1 MSAATTTQDNPM
13 SFETKARPWWMLL
26 VEGIILAVVGGV
38 LLWAPAKTQINTYL
52 LLVELLGI
60 WWLVRGIM
68 DLVSMFIDHTA
79 WGWKLFMGIISI
91 IAGGAILMYP
101 VAAAI
106 ALPQIFV
113 WVLGFWALVQGIV
126 MLIMAFKGGGWG
138 AGILGA
144 IGIVLG
150 LILLSDAGNLGMGMA
165 FLWTAAIFA
174 VIGGIAMIF
183 QAFRQ
188 RSA

>member
-1 MSAATTTQDNPM
+1 
-13 SFETKARPWWMLL
+13 
-26 VEGIILAVVGGV
+26 
-38 LLWAPAKTQINTYL
+38 
-52 LLVELLGI
+52 
-60 WWLVRGIM
+60 
-68 DLVSMFIDHTA
+68 MFIDHTA
-79 WGWKLFMGIISI
+79 WGWKLFMGVISI

-101 VAAAI
+101 IAAAV

-113 WVLGFWALVQGIV
+113 WVLGFWAVVQGIV

-150 LILLSDAGNLGMGMA
+150 LILLSDAGNLGMGAA
-165 FLWTAAIFA
+165 FLWTASVFA
-174 VIGGIAMIF
+174 VIGGIAMIV
-183 QAFRQ
+183 QAFRA